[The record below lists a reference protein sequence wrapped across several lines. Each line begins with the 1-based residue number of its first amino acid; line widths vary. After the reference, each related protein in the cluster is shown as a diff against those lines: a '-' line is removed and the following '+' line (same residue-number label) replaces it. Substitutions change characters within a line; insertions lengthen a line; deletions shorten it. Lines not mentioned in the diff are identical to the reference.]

1 MKFTTRTRVIYVFL
15 HFFFRDIHMMIK
27 FPDLQIDLFELSY
40 NSDISRACEDEILDS
55 ILKYL
60 LNLVQ
65 SKLVK
70 KNFFFNHT
78 YPYDI
83 P

>member
-70 KNFFFNHT
+70 KFFFFQPHL
-78 YPYDI
+78 PI
-83 P
+83 